1 MSNSSDKLKE
11 RLKSQGKKV
20 KTKIPKKKADLT
32 KKDLEQ
38 LNIQLLKDLGYL
50 VD

>member
-11 RLKSQGKKV
+11 KLKAQGKDV
-20 KTKIPKKKADLT
+20 KEKTPIKEVDLT

>member
-1 MSNSSDKLKE
+1 MSDSINKIRTKLQQ
-11 RLKSQGKKV
+11 QGKKV
-20 KTKIPKKKADLT
+20 KTKIPKKEADLT